1 MDNVSRLM
9 FEQLKH
15 SRNASLSASEVS
27 SNLSLK
33 LEMGSKLQ
41 EEEHEGFHHAP
52 HANHATSL

>member
-1 MDNVSRLM
+1 M